1 VKRQSFDIAELVRGK
16 WLNDLNFIKRLIRS
30 WGTTTVNGQEVL
42 VNRRYFYPTS
52 HQNESFIR
60 FAKLIKAYS
69 DLQNPQMKGVVNAWL
84 YFNPS
89 KFSNDEILD
98 DVIASNLRTTLWEE
112 GGVLNEGETLR
123 TSVVI
128 GNPLS
133 SGNSKL
139 SYLRTLVD
147 NFDSPTLVAGIDSE
161 EELIQEIK
169 DTYSTIWDT
178 YTIDSGTSFE
188 ALDESGRV
196 VADISPNDDWIQTLS
211 RYILFSEDISY
222 DVIKVRNGTKQLKI
236 PLYRN
241 NEVGEPEVYGY
252 KTKVISTIV
261 IDIEIPLFFLNEN
274 TDIVTKITDDLNNT
288 SGGNDRLTKQ
298 TLYGSDYSEP
308 ETATDVRVVQNTRKL
323 VDVSGLEGLTWE
335 RSGENYYIR
344 TSYLLDSSIPASER
358 LNTVLGCLDTG
369 YKKKKAKWYQRILAI
384 VIFIIAV
391 VVTYYAGVQ
400 AGMHV
405 YTALAGAIVMGSL
418 VLSVVAAIAYQTGN
432 YGLADAATS
441 LNKTIEPLV
450 FVAQIVSLYYA
461 FASVAKEGAKSMVS
475 TSTKAAAEA
484 AAREGATE
492 LAKELIENE
501 ITAILKDQ
509 FAEALM
515 EGIKG
520 RLTDILSIR
529 ATDISLN
536 HIVKMTDMVFGLYS
550 KNDISKRQ
558 ERIQNLQDEYN
569 EMQEEMAEA
578 NAQNDLIAV
587 MSSLIYRPLA
597 VDKSVYAQQFDLP
610 YEHTGTRF
618 HIGNICK
625 TSVKALRLTV

>member
-1 VKRQSFDIAELVRGK
+1 MKRQSPDIAELVRGK

-42 VNRRYFYPTS
+42 VNRRYFFPTS
-52 HQNESFIR
+52 YQDESFVR

-69 DLQNPQMKGVVNAWL
+69 DLQNPEMKGIVNAWL

-89 KFSNDEILD
+89 KFSNNQILD
-98 DVIASNLRTTLWEE
+98 DVIATNIRNSLWET
-112 GGVLNEGETLR
+112 GGVLNEDEVLR

-128 GNPLS
+128 GSPLAT
-133 SGNSKL
+133 GNSKL
-139 SYLRTLVD
+139 SYLNSLAE
-147 NFDSPTLVAGIDSE
+147 NFTSPTFVAGIDDRE
-161 EELIQEIK
+161 ALITEIQT
-169 DTYSTIWDT
+169 TYESLWET
-178 YTIDSGTSFE
+178 YNIESGTSFE
-188 ALDESGRV
+188 VLDSSGRV

-211 RYILFSEDISY
+211 RYILFSSDIPY
-222 DVIKVRNGTKQLKI
+222 TITNVRNGTN
-236 PLYRN
+236 RS
-241 NEVGEPEVYGY
+241 G
-252 KTKVISTIV
+252 TSVISTFIL
-261 IDIEIPLFFLNEN
+261 DIEIPLFSLNEN

-308 ETATDVRVVQNTRKL
+308 ETAADVRVVQNTRTL

-358 LNTVLGCLDTG
+358 LNTVLECLDTG
-369 YKKKKAKWYQRILAI
+369 YQKKKAKWYQKLLAIIIFIVVVVITYFALGGNVAAGAKLYAILA
-384 VIFIIAV
+384 A
-391 VVTYYAGVQ
+391 
-400 AGMHV
+400 
-405 YTALAGAIVMGSL
+405 AIVMGSL
-418 VLSVVAAIAYQTGN
+418 ALSIMTAIAYESGN
-432 YGLADAATS
+432 YGLADAFSS

-450 FVAQIVSLYYA
+450 FVAQIVSLYLA
-461 FASVAKEGAKSMVS
+461 FASIAKEGAKALVTES
-475 TSTKAAAEA
+475 TRAAAEA

-492 LAKELIENE
+492 LAKEIIENE

-520 RLTDILSIR
+520 KLTDILSIK

-558 ERIQNLQDEYN
+558 DRIQNLQDQYN

-587 MSSLIYRPLA
+587 MSSLLYRPLA
-597 VDKSVYAQQFDLP
+597 VDRSVYAQQFDLP